1 MSTRNYD
8 EIKTVVDRVVYYNK
22 PSKWGVLSVR
32 NTLLDDPIF
41 LDKKITLAG
50 NFDEVYSGC
59 EIIFSGNVV
68 SNPKYGFQIQVSS
81 LRINKDVN
89 GKESIVNF
97 LVKSSIKGIS
107 VANANKIYEAFG
119 DDSIRVVLHET
130 SKIKSISGI
139 GEGTYNEVKSSIHEY
154 LRMEELIN
162 FCTKLGIPFNIIYK
176 LDREFGENAVSLL
189 KNNIY
194 HIIEIT
200 DEVSF
205 NIIDEIALKSGVKK
219 EDSNRLRAAMIYCV
233 KTHVMMNS
241 STGISVGDLKQLF
254 ARVTGV
260 LDQIYYNTTITK
272 LVNEGLVVIDG
283 AFVYWRYYYDK
294 EEFAAKMISY
304 LKNVPLKTVIDEDVI
319 EKAINNFPFQLN
331 EQQINAVRGVISSRV
346 AVLTGGPG
354 TGKSTITK
362 AVVDIFSKGKVHF
375 ELLSPTGKATRR
387 MVECT
392 NHSAHTIHKYLHAKS
407 ASLEDIELPVVPQDT
422 AIIIDESSMLDILM
436 LAKIV
441 EIAKYTPIRLVLIGD
456 QDQLPSVQVG
466 NVLSDII
473 NSEVADVFKLTDIM
487 RQAKDS
493 HIIQYCS
500 DINSGK
506 LISQCE
512 YNDFVYTEFYDEN
525 DLLDELEEYYFKEVE
540 EHGLD
545 NVQIIAPYK
554 KGTLG
559 TLNLNKFIS
568 EFNNNFRS
576 DLGYAKDDKVMQI
589 RNDYSSNVFN
599 GECGTVTLAT
609 DDMVKVAF
617 REDFESKEAGTVP
630 NALGHI
636 ITYDEKNLIDLML
649 AYAST
654 CHKSQGAEY
663 SVVFVIL
670 DDATGNFLLTRKL
683 LYTAGRR
690 GKKKVYIYASPGCL
704 SKCIKNTSEV
714 PRITKLSWL
723 LKQNSYNKPINTDI
737 FDFEEV
743 PF

>member
-1 MSTRNYD
+1 MSTRSYK
-8 EIKTVVDRVVYYNK
+8 EIKTVVDKVVFYNK
-22 PSKWGVLSVR
+22 SSKWGVLSVR

-50 NFDEVYSGC
+50 NFDEVYAGC
-59 EIIFSGNVV
+59 EIIFSGDVV

-81 LRINKDVN
+81 LQINKDVS
-89 GKESIVNF
+89 GKESIINF

-107 VANANKIYEAFG
+107 VANANKIYDTFG
-119 DDSIRVVLHET
+119 DDSIKVVLHET
-130 SKIKSISGI
+130 YKIKKINGI
-139 GEGTYNEVKSSIHEY
+139 GEQTYNEVKSSIQEY

-162 FCTKLGIPFNIIYK
+162 FCTKLGIPFSIIYK

-189 KNNIY
+189 RNNIY

-200 DEVSF
+200 DEFSF
-205 NIIDEIALKSGVKK
+205 NVIDEIALKSGVKK
-219 EDSNRLRAAMIYCV
+219 EDSNRMRAALIYCV

-260 LDQIYYNTTITK
+260 LDQTFYSTAISK
-272 LVNEGLVVIDG
+272 LVQENLVVIDG
-283 AFVYWRYYYDK
+283 TFVYWKYYYDK
-294 EEFAAKMISY
+294 EEFAATMLSY
-304 LKNVPLKTVIDEDVI
+304 LKNTPLKVAINEDI
-319 EKAINNFPFQLN
+319 INKAINNFPFQLN
-331 EQQINAVRGVISSRV
+331 EQQVAAVRGVVSSRV

-362 AVVDIFSKGKVHF
+362 AVVDIFSKSKIHF

-392 NHSAHTIHKYLHAKS
+392 GHNAYTIHKYLHAKS
-407 ASLEDIELPVVPQDT
+407 ASLEDIELPVVSQDT

-441 EIAKYTPIRLVLIGD
+441 EIAKYTPIRLILIGD

-506 LISQCE
+506 LISQCQYDDFE
-512 YNDFVYTEFYDEN
+512 YIEFYDDN
-525 DLLDELEEYYFKEVE
+525 DLFDELEQHYFKEVK
-540 EHGLD
+540 EHGLEQ
-545 NVQIIAPYK
+545 VQIIAPYK

-568 EFNNNFRS
+568 DFNTNYRS
-576 DLGYAKDDKVMQI
+576 DLGYAKDDKVMQV
-589 RNDYSSNVFN
+589 RNDYSNNVFN
-599 GECGTVTLAT
+599 GECGIVYSVT
-609 DDMVKVAF
+609 DDSLRVAY
-617 REDFESKEAGTVP
+617 REDTGNILAGTTP
-630 NALGHI
+630 SDLGHI
-636 ITYDEKNLIDLML
+636 VSYDEKNLVDLML

-670 DDATGNFLLTRKL
+670 DDSTGNFLLTRKL
-683 LYTAGRR
+683 LYTAVSR

-723 LKQNSYNKPINTDI
+723 LRQSNYNKPINVDLLD
-737 FDFEEV
+737 FDEV

>member
-81 LRINKDVN
+81 LRINKDVS

-200 DEVSF
+200 DEFSF
-205 NIIDEIALKSGVKK
+205 NVIDEIALKSGVKK

-441 EIAKYTPIRLVLIGD
+441 EIAKYTPIRLILIGD

-525 DLLDELEEYYFKEVE
+525 DLLDELEEHYFKEVE

-683 LYTAGRR
+683 LYTAVSR

>member
-81 LRINKDVN
+81 LRINKDVS

-176 LDREFGENAVSLL
+176 LDRESGANAVSLL

-200 DEVSF
+200 DEFSF
-205 NIIDEIALKSGVKK
+205 NVIDEIALKSGVKK

-683 LYTAGRR
+683 LYTAASR

>member
-1 MSTRNYD
+1 MSTRNYE
-8 EIKTVVDRVVYYNK
+8 EIKTVVDKVVYYNK

-32 NTLLDDPIF
+32 NTLIDDPIF

-50 NFDEVYSGC
+50 NFDEVYTGC
-59 EIIFSGNVV
+59 EVIFSGSAV

-81 LRINKDVN
+81 LRINKDVS
-89 GKESIVNF
+89 GKESIINF

-107 VANANKIYEAFG
+107 IANANKIYDTFG
-119 DDSIRVVLHET
+119 DDSIKVVLHET
-130 SKIKSISGI
+130 DKIKSINGI
-139 GEGTYNEVKSSIHEY
+139 GEGTYNEVKSSIQDY

-176 LDREFGENAVSLL
+176 LDREFGEQAVSLL

-200 DEVSF
+200 DEFSF
-205 NIIDEIALKSGVKK
+205 NVIDEIALKSGVKK
-219 EDSNRLRAAMIYCV
+219 EDSNRMRAALIYCV

-260 LDQIYYNTTITK
+260 LDQTYYSTAISK
-272 LVNEGLVVIDG
+272 LVNENLVVIDG
-283 AFVYWRYYYDK
+283 AFVYWKYYYDK
-294 EEFAAKMISY
+294 EEFAATMISY
-304 LKNVPLKTVIDEDVI
+304 LKNVPLKTVINEEII
-319 EKAINNFPFQLN
+319 EHAINNFPFQLN
-331 EQQINAVRGVISSRV
+331 EQQVNAVKGVVSSRV

-362 AVVDIFSKGKVHF
+362 AVVDIFNKSKVHF

-392 NHSAHTIHKYLHAKS
+392 GHSAYTIHKYLHAKS

-441 EIAKYTPIRLVLIGD
+441 EIAKYTPIRLILIGD

-473 NSEVADVFKLTDIM
+473 NSEVADVFRLTDIM

-506 LISQCE
+506 LIPQCE
-512 YNDFVYTEFYDEN
+512 HDDFVYTEFYDDN
-525 DLLDELEEYYFKEVE
+525 DLFDELEQHYFEEVKK
-540 EHGLD
+540 HGLEQ
-545 NVQIIAPYK
+545 VQIIAPYK

-568 EFNNNFRS
+568 DFNVNYRS
-576 DLGYAKDDKVMQI
+576 DLGYASEDKVMQI
-589 RNDYSSNVFN
+589 RNDYSNNVFN
-599 GECGTVTLAT
+599 GECGIVRTAT
-609 DDMVKVAF
+609 DDFVQVAF
-617 REDFESKEAGTVP
+617 REDFGEVLGGTTP
-630 NALGHI
+630 SDTGHVVS
-636 ITYDEKNLIDLML
+636 YDEKNLVDLML
-649 AYAST
+649 AYAAT
-654 CHKSQGAEY
+654 CHKSQGAGY

-683 LYTAGRR
+683 LYTAVSR

-723 LKQNSYNKPINTDI
+723 LKQNNYNKPITTDLL
-737 FDFEEV
+737 DFEEV

>member
-1 MSTRNYD
+1 MSTRSYE
-8 EIKTVVDRVVYYNK
+8 EIKTVVDRVVFYNK
-22 PSKWGVLSVR
+22 TSKWGVLSVR

-50 NFDEVYSGC
+50 NFDEVYTGC
-59 EIIFSGNVV
+59 EIIFSGNAV
-68 SNPKYGFQIQVSS
+68 SNPKYGFQIQISS
-81 LRINKDVN
+81 LRINKDVS
-89 GKESIVNF
+89 GKEGIINF
-97 LVKSSIKGIS
+97 LVKSSIRGIS
-107 VANANKIYEAFG
+107 VANANKIYDKFG
-119 DDSIRVVLHET
+119 KDSIKVVLHET
-130 SKIKSISGI
+130 HKIKDINGI
-139 GEGTYNEVKSSIHEY
+139 GEGTYEEVRSSIQEY

-162 FCTKLGIPFNIIYK
+162 FCTKLGIPFSIIYK
-176 LDREFGENAVSLL
+176 LDREFGDKAVTLL

-200 DEVSF
+200 DEFSF
-205 NIIDEIALKSGVKK
+205 NVIDEIALKSGVKK
-219 EDSNRLRAAMIYCV
+219 EDPNRMRAALIYCV

-254 ARVTGV
+254 ARVTGIT
-260 LDQIYYNTTITK
+260 DQVYYSTTISR
-272 LVNEGLVVIDG
+272 LVNENLVVIDG
-283 AFVYWRYYYDK
+283 AFIYWKYYYDK
-294 EEFAAKMISY
+294 EEFAATMISY
-304 LKNVPLKTVIDEDVI
+304 LKSVPLKSSINKDIVEQ
-319 EKAINNFPFQLN
+319 AINNFPFQLN

-362 AVVDIFSKGKVHF
+362 AVVDIFNKSRVHF

-392 NHSAHTIHKYLHAKS
+392 GHSAYTVHKYLHAKS

-441 EIAKYTPIRLVLIGD
+441 EIAKYTPIRLILIGD

-473 NSEVADVFKLTDIM
+473 NSETADVFKLTDIM

-512 YNDFVYTEFYDEN
+512 HDDFEYIEFYDDN
-525 DLLDELEEYYFKEVE
+525 DLFDELEKKYFKEVE
-540 EHGLD
+540 EHGLEQ
-545 NVQIIAPYK
+545 VQIIAPYK

-589 RNDYSSNVFN
+589 RNDYSNNVFN

-609 DDMVKVAF
+609 DDVVNVAF

-636 ITYDEKNLIDLML
+636 VSYDEKNLVDLML

-670 DDATGNFLLTRKL
+670 DDSTGNFLLTRKL
-683 LYTAGRR
+683 LYTAVSR

-723 LKQNSYNKPINTDI
+723 LKQSSYNKPASSDL
-737 FDFEEV
+737 FDFDEV

>member
-81 LRINKDVN
+81 LRINKDVS

-97 LVKSSIKGIS
+97 LVESSIKGIS

-200 DEVSF
+200 DEFSF

-441 EIAKYTPIRLVLIGD
+441 EIAKYTPIRLILIGD

-525 DLLDELEEYYFKEVE
+525 DLLDELEEHYFKEVE

-683 LYTAGRR
+683 LYTAVSR

>member
-1 MSTRNYD
+1 MSSEKYTD
-8 EIKTVVDRVVYYNK
+8 ITTVVDRVVFYNK
-22 PSKWGVLSVR
+22 MSKWGVLSVR
-32 NTLLDDPIF
+32 NTLKDDPIF

-50 NFDEVYSGC
+50 NFDEVYTGC

-68 SNPKYGFQIQVSS
+68 SNPKYGFQIQISS
-81 LRINKDVN
+81 LRINKDVS
-89 GKESIVNF
+89 GKESIINF

-107 VANANKIYEAFG
+107 VANANKIYDAFG
-119 DDSIRVVLHET
+119 ESSIKVVLHET
-130 SKIKSISGI
+130 DKIKQISGI
-139 GEGTYNEVKSSIHEY
+139 GEQTYKEVKSSIQEY

-162 FCTKLGIPFNIIYK
+162 FCTKLGISFNIIYK
-176 LDREFGENAVSLL
+176 LDREFGENAVALL
-189 KNNIY
+189 RNNIY

-200 DEVSF
+200 DEFSF
-205 NIIDEIALKSGVKK
+205 NVIDEIALKSGVKK
-219 EDSNRLRAAMIYCV
+219 NDPNRMRAALIYCV

-254 ARVTGV
+254 TRVTGES
-260 LDQIYYNTTITK
+260 DQNYYNTTISK
-272 LVNEGLVVIDG
+272 LVEENLVVIDG
-283 AFVYWRYYYDK
+283 AFVYWKYYYDK
-294 EEFAAKMISY
+294 EEFAATMLSY
-304 LKNVPLKTVIDEDVI
+304 LKEVPLKSTIDEDII
-319 EKAINNFPFQLN
+319 ERAINNFPFQLN
-331 EQQINAVRGVISSRV
+331 KQQVDAVKGVISSRV

-362 AVVDIFSKGKVHF
+362 AVVDIFNKSKVHF

-392 NHSAHTIHKYLHAKS
+392 GHNAYTVHKYLHAKS

-441 EIAKYTPIRLVLIGD
+441 EIAKFTPIRLILIGD

-473 NSEVADVFKLTDIM
+473 SSGVADVFKLTDIM

-506 LISQCE
+506 LIPQCQH
-512 YNDFVYTEFYDEN
+512 NDFEYIEFYDDN
-525 DLLDELEEYYFKEVE
+525 DLFDELEQKYFEEVE
-540 EHGLD
+540 KHGLSQ
-545 NVQIIAPYK
+545 VQIIAPYK

-576 DLGYAKDDKVMQI
+576 DLGYAAGDKVMQI
-589 RNDYSSNVFN
+589 RNDYSNNVFN
-599 GECGTVTLAT
+599 GECGVVKNAT
-609 DDMVKVAF
+609 DDFVSVDF
-617 REDFESKEAGTVP
+617 REDSGSILAGTTPAV
-630 NALGHI
+630 NDHVI
-636 ITYDEKNLIDLML
+636 MYDERNLIDLML

-670 DDATGNFLLTRKL
+670 DDSTGNFLLTRKL
-683 LYTAGRR
+683 LYTAVSR

-723 LKQNSYNKPINTDI
+723 LQRGITPSAESSLDV
-737 FDFEEV
+737 EEI